1 MNLAFLTI
9 KALALNKVY
18 VTRDWS
24 DRNMIIPP
32 FWLLEISDYAHVQYA
47 KHGLHKLVF
56 HCSIVAFLSLLSILG
71 FSHFTGR
78 KKYISRP
85 SESHPA
91 LLVFLTPTFA
101 PWPKNYAALMP
112 HSTCARSRIIR
123 VQVFLLLANI
133 CDGDIELR
141 DDLDLA
147 DIFCRRFQACGWFIH
162 LSVNLT
168 LRLSVVKWICL
179 SRMPTLT
186 VRSILFWL
194 LFL

>member
-1 MNLAFLTI
+1 MHTSS
-9 KALALNKVY
+9 
-18 VTRDWS
+18 T
-24 DRNMIIPP
+24 RNMDSINSFSIARSLRSCPCCQSWASP
-32 FWLLEISDYAHVQYA
+32 ISPAGRNTSQGHR
-47 KHGLHKLVF
+47 
-56 HCSIVAFLSLLSILG
+56 SLIQ
-71 FSHFTGR
+71 H
-78 KKYISRP
+78 
-85 SESHPA
+85 
-91 LLVFLTPTFA
+91 FLTPTFA

-186 VRSILFWL
+186 VRSILFWV